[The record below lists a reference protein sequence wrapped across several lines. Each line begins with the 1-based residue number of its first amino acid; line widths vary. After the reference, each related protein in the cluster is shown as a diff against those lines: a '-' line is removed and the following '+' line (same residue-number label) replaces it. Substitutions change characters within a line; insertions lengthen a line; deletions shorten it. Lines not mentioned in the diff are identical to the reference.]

1 MEHRVS
7 SVMTTS
13 IGEELGIR
21 PGDVLLSVDGAPVE
35 DVLDYREKT
44 TRPYFELLMK
54 SGDEEI
60 LFEVERAE
68 DEDLGLA
75 FENELMDQKRFCR
88 NKCIFCFVDQL
99 PPNARPPLRFKDD
112 DFRLSF
118 LMGNYITLTNVSE
131 GEWNRILTQRI
142 SPRYISAVS
151 YTHLDVYKRQ
161 RQ

>member
-7 SVMTTS
+7 SVMKNS

-68 DEDLGLA
+68 DCLL
-75 FENELMDQKRFCR
+75 
-88 NKCIFCFVDQL
+88 
-99 PPNARPPLRFKDD
+99 
-112 DFRLSF
+112 
-118 LMGNYITLTNVSE
+118 
-131 GEWNRILTQRI
+131 
-142 SPRYISAVS
+142 
-151 YTHLDVYKRQ
+151 YTSRCV
-161 RQ
+161 